1 MNLFIASFN
10 ANVKSL
16 ICKLE
21 IFVNSLILLAQSQL
35 SKLGGCAKKI
45 NVY

>member
-35 SKLGGCAKKI
+35 SKCCIVENL
-45 NVY
+45 YLT